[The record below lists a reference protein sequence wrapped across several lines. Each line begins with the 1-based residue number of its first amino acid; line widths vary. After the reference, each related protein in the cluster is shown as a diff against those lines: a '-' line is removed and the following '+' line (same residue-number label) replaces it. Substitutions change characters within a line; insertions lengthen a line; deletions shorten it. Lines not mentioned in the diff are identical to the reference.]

1 MLFAQYMD
9 KSIEKKLRENLSGK
23 YSQKLLNY
31 AKQSVIDALETASEI
46 EIQKPEEEN
55 GDLISNKKADKI
67 IGTASRSVLELIH
80 KQRKSQ

>member
-23 YSQKLLNY
+23 YSQKFLNY

-67 IGTASRSVLELIH
+67 IGTASRSV
-80 KQRKSQ
+80 

>member
-1 MLFAQYMD
+1 MD

-46 EIQKPEEEN
+46 EIQTRRREW
-55 GDLISNKKADKI
+55 
-67 IGTASRSVLELIH
+67 
-80 KQRKSQ
+80 